1 LARQSGGT
9 AWIESERAIGTT
21 VNLLL
26 RRSVEP
32 VRHVEEMPA
41 PAPAMRRSA
50 RVLLVEDDPIVASTV
65 FAALEDAGYTV
76 LQVTTADEALPLLAG
91 EVRIDL
97 LFSDV
102 VMPGRLSGV
111 DLAREAHRLR
121 PALPVVLTTG
131 YSEAVAHVE
140 GVRVLAKPYR
150 IDELVH
156 LLDAVLTKTGCAA
169 KTIS

>member
-1 LARQSGGT
+1 MPSSRLQQRTKRCRCWQ
-9 AWIESERAIGTT
+9 
-21 VNLLL
+21 
-26 RRSVEP
+26 
-32 VRHVEEMPA
+32 VRC
-41 PAPAMRRSA
+41 
-50 RVLLVEDDPIVASTV
+50 
-65 FAALEDAGYTV
+65 G
-76 LQVTTADEALPLLAG
+76 
-91 EVRIDL
+91 IDL

-131 YSEAVAHVE
+131 YSEAVAQVE

-156 LLDAVLTKTGCAA
+156 LLDAVLTETGCAA
-169 KTIS
+169 KTI